1 MLLIDY
7 RLAPEHPHPAALD
20 DAVTAYRWLAKS
32 SPPAGTV
39 VAGESAGAG
48 LAVALLTALRDAG
61 DDLPAAAVC
70 VSPWV
75 DLTLSG
81 ATFDERAE
89 LDPFSTRPGL
99 EMNAGAYLQGQDPTT
114 PSVSPLF
121 ADLTGLPPTL
131 ILAGTNDALLDDAT
145 RLADRARQA
154 GVTVTLNVVDE
165 MYHMWPMM
173 SEFLPEARAA
183 VQEIG
188 DFVRDRT

>member
-1 MLLIDY
+1 M
-7 RLAPEHPHPAALD
+7 
-20 DAVTAYRWLAKS
+20 
-32 SPPAGTV
+32 
-39 VAGESAGAG
+39 
-48 LAVALLTALRDAG
+48 
-61 DDLPAAAVC
+61 
-70 VSPWV
+70 SPWV

-81 ATFDERAE
+81 ATFDERAA

-114 PSVSPLF
+114 PSASPLF

-154 GVTVTLNVVDE
+154 GVAVTLNVVDE

-173 SEFLPEARAA
+173 SAFLPEARAA